1 MHYRSLRVVG
11 RSNNDNSQKSVL
23 MPTTSTDE
31 VPLFRAEALATKS
44 AQRFGNVLIHQ
55 PWGYGLAAI
64 LAGALILLVVAFA
77 FFGTYTR
84 KATISGLL
92 MPEQG
97 MLRLTAPGSGILSA
111 VRVAEGQSVEAGE
124 TLFVLSGERLSATGG
139 TQKLIAQQLS
149 QRLALLERNR
159 SLADERLAGQLRM
172 LDSRL
177 ATIASELSQFREEVR
192 LLQRRSELANAHL
205 GRQQELVDAGFIS
218 VAQLQQAEA
227 ELLTRQGQQQSIQRA
242 RASLQRERTELLAQR
257 QDAELRHRS
266 EMSEIDN
273 GVALVKQEQA
283 ENNVR
288 AELVSVAPFAGT
300 LTGLSVQPG
309 QQMAAGG
316 LLASLIP
323 QGATLTAHLYAA
335 PRQAGF
341 IESGQPVLMRYAAYP
356 YQKFGMA
363 RGRVVD
369 VAKSPYAAQE
379 LPAHIASAIQG
390 RATPSELFYRVTVAL
405 DSPSIEVYG
414 QAQPLQAGMLLEAD
428 VVQDKRRLYEWAL
441 EPLYSVTGKMQE

>member
-1 MHYRSLRVVG
+1 
-11 RSNNDNSQKSVL
+11 
-23 MPTTSTDE
+23 MPTSSTDE
-31 VPLFRAEALATKS
+31 APLFRAEALAAKS

-84 KATISGLL
+84 KATINGLL
-92 MPEQG
+92 MPERG
-97 MLRLTAPGSGILSA
+97 MLRLTAPGPGILSD
-111 VRVAEGQSVEAGE
+111 VRVVEGQSVEAGE
-124 TLFVLSGERLSATGG
+124 ALFVLSGERLSAAGG
-139 TQKLIAQQLS
+139 TQKLISQQLS
-149 QRLALLERNR
+149 QRLLLLERNR

-172 LDSRL
+172 FDSRL

-192 LLQRRSELANAHL
+192 LLERRGELANTHL

-227 ELLTRQGQQQSIQRA
+227 ELLTLQGQQQSIQRA
-242 RASLQRERTELLAQR
+242 RASIQRERTELMAQR

-273 GVALVKQEQA
+273 GIALIRQEQA
-283 ENNVR
+283 ESDVR

-309 QQMAAGG
+309 QQVTAGA

-323 QGATLTAHLYAA
+323 QGVTLTAHLYAA

-341 IESGQPVLMRYAAYP
+341 IEPGQPVLMRYAAYP

-390 RATPSELFYRVTVAL
+390 GGAPSELFYRVTVAL
-405 DSPSIEVYG
+405 DSPSIDVYG
-414 QAQPLQAGMLLEAD
+414 HAQLLQAGMLLEAD

>member
-1 MHYRSLRVVG
+1 
-11 RSNNDNSQKSVL
+11 
-23 MPTTSTDE
+23 MPTSVDE
-31 VPLFRAEALATKS
+31 VPLFRPEALAAKG

-55 PWGYGLAAI
+55 SWGYSLAAS
-64 LAGALILLVVAFA
+64 LAGVLILLVAAFA
-77 FFGTYTR
+77 YYGTYTR
-84 KATISGLL
+84 KATVSGLL

-97 MLRLTAPGSGILSA
+97 MLRLSAPGPGILRE
-111 VRVAEGQSVEAGE
+111 VRVVEGQQVEAGE
-124 TLFVLSGERLSATGG
+124 TLFVLSGERLSAAGG
-139 TQKLIAQQLS
+139 TQKLISEQLS

-159 SLADERLAGQLRM
+159 ILADERLAGQLRM

-177 ATIASELSQFREEVR
+177 ATIAGELSQFREEVR
-192 LLQRRSELANAHL
+192 LLERRGELAKAHL

-227 ELLTRQGQQQSIQRA
+227 ELLTLQGQQQSIQRA

-257 QDAELRHRS
+257 QEAELRHRS
-266 EMSEIDN
+266 EMAELDN
-273 GVALVKQEQA
+273 GMALVRQEQA
-283 ENNVR
+283 ENDVR

-309 QQMAAGG
+309 QQVTAGA

-323 QGATLTAHLYAA
+323 QGTTLTAHLYAA

-341 IESGQPVLMRYAAYP
+341 IEPGQSVLMRYAAYP

-363 RGRVVD
+363 RGRVMD

-379 LPAHIASAIQG
+379 FPPHIASAIQG
-390 RATPSELFYRVTVAL
+390 AGMPAELFYRITVAL
-405 DSPSIEVYG
+405 DSPSIDVYG
-414 QAQPLQAGMLLEAD
+414 RAQPLQAGMLLEAD
-428 VVQDKRRLYEWAL
+428 VVQDTRRLYEWAL
-441 EPLYSVTGKMQE
+441 EPLYSVTGKMQD

>member
-1 MHYRSLRVVG
+1 
-11 RSNNDNSQKSVL
+11 
-23 MPTTSTDE
+23 MPVSSTDE
-31 VPLFRAEALATKS
+31 VPLFRPEALAAKG
-44 AQRFGNVLIHQ
+44 AQRFGSVLIHQ
-55 PWGYGLAAI
+55 PWGYGLAAL
-64 LAGALILLVVAFA
+64 LAGGLIVLAVAFA

-97 MLRLTAPGSGILSA
+97 MLRLTAPSAGILISIKA
-111 VRVAEGQSVEAGE
+111 VEGQQVEAGE
-124 TLFVLSGERLSATGG
+124 PLFVLSGERISSVGG
-139 TQKLIAQQLS
+139 TQQQISHQLS
-149 QRLALLERNR
+149 QRLLLLERNR
-159 SLADERLAGQLRM
+159 SLADERLSGQVRM

-177 ATIASELSQFREEVR
+177 ATIAGELVQFHEEVR
-192 LLQRRSELANAHL
+192 LLERRGLLASAHL
-205 GRQQELVDAGFIS
+205 DRQQELVEAGFIS

-227 ELLTRQGQQQSIQRA
+227 ELLTLQGQLQGSHRA

-257 QDAELRHRS
+257 QDVDLRHRS

-273 GVALVKQEQA
+273 GVALVRQEQA
-283 ENNVR
+283 ESDVR

-309 QQMAAGG
+309 QQMAAGA

-323 QGATLTAHLYAA
+323 HGASLTAHLYAA

-341 IESGQPVLMRYAAYP
+341 IESGQRVLMRYAAYP

-363 RGRVVD
+363 RGRVIE

-379 LPAHIASAIQG
+379 LPAHIATAIQG
-390 RATPSELFYRVTVAL
+390 AGMSSELFYRVTVAL
-405 DSPSIEVYG
+405 DSPSIEAYG
-414 QAQPLQAGMLLEAD
+414 QAQLLQAGMLLEAD